1 MAKAIENTDSMP
13 FGDTSFQITTANE
26 MMLVALI
33 KYSQMLDFVTGAKGE
48 EMLNVDGLINSLIA
62 DGMNRRIKDLVKK
75 HSFEDAAEFV
85 ECLGACNDAEE
96 VFSEIKQHEMQFYQ
110 KTHDE
115 ILSHIPLDSAQMELP
130 LFEVKENKQ

>member
-1 MAKAIENTDSMP
+1 MTKEIENTDSMP

-33 KYSQMLDFVTGAKGE
+33 KYSQMLDFVTGAKDE
-48 EMLNVDGLINSLIA
+48 ELLNVDGLINSLIA

-75 HSFEDAAEFV
+75 HSFEDTQEFID
-85 ECLGACNDAEE
+85 CIGACNDAEE
-96 VFSEIKQHEMQFYQ
+96 VFGEIKQHEMQFYQ

-115 ILSHIPLDSAQMELP
+115 ILSHIPLEDAQLKLP
-130 LFEVKENKQ
+130 LVEVKEKQA